1 MTGPEHYRKAE
12 EILGALKS
20 ARADANRR
28 IVPER
33 AAVTLAEAQVH
44 ATLALAAVT
53 AHHMVATSGSDRE
66 EWSKAI
72 HGRAVVCVHP
82 EHYEGECPCPPSCVC
97 CGSTPAPP
105 AGPESLLCGPVPDV
119 CDAEAG
125 DPCRNHE
132 REQAHGEGDHAFC
145 GPECTGGAEP
155 AASTLAAWLNQ
166 RFDPRGPNWDRLDED
181 DRSYWEHHAR
191 AVRRAVARGGF
202 KTPADPAAPE
212 ATP

>member
-53 AHHMVATSGSDRE
+53 AHHMVATTGNDRD

-72 HGRAVVCVHP
+72 HG
-82 EHYEGECPCPPSCVC
+82 
-97 CGSTPAPP
+97 P
-105 AGPESLLCGPVPDV
+105 AGPTPKES
-119 CDAEAG
+119 
-125 DPCRNHE
+125 
-132 REQAHGEGDHAFC
+132 
-145 GPECTGGAEP
+145 
-155 AASTLAAWLNQ
+155 
-166 RFDPRGPNWDRLDED
+166 
-181 DRSYWEHHAR
+181 
-191 AVRRAVARGGF
+191 
-202 KTPADPAAPE
+202 
-212 ATP
+212 